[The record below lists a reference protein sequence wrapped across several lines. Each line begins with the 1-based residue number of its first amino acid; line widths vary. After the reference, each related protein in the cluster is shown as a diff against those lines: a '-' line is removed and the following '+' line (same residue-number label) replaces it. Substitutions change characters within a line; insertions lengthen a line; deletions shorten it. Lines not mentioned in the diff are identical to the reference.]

1 MALLNREREHIMNNR
16 RLHSAIIS
24 FGIAPLMITAGFVVS
39 GSLIVG
45 LANAD
50 ITPIKLE
57 RSIVTAKKLD
67 MNNDGFISLDE
78 LTNRQNKRFQKVD
91 QNNDGKIDKAEFNAR
106 LVAMF
111 NRIDRNND
119 GMLDDNE
126 ISESKNHHHGRRL

>member
-1 MALLNREREHIMNNR
+1 MNNR